1 MTDPEPPALGWR
13 DRLLPVW
20 VLAAMALGVGLGSAL
35 PSLGA
40 WLDSVQVASV
50 SLPIAVGLL
59 VMMYPPLSRVRYEEL
74 REIARRENYRKMLG
88 ASLIQNWVVGPLLM
102 FALAWIFLPDRP
114 DYRTGLILIGLA
126 RCIAMVLVWN
136 WLARGDEEYAAVL
149 VAVNSL
155 FQIALYAVLAHLF
168 IVTLPPV
175 LGLDAGG
182 ASSGVSTA
190 QVALSV
196 AIFLGIPFAAGFA
209 TRFVLLRRR
218 GAEWFEET
226 FVPRT
231 EGLTLLGLLF
241 TVVVMFSLKGSVLVS
256 LPFDVVRIAAPLF
269 LYFLVMFGSSYAL
282 SIALGFRYGAATAQ
296 AFTAASNNF
305 ELAIAVA
312 ISVFGI
318 ASGEALA
325 AVVGPLVE
333 VPVLLALVTVAL
345 WIRRRCFDADGVPVR
360 RPRRPSPVRQAQ
372 REGSAPPG
380 P

>member
-1 MTDPEPPALGWR
+1 MTEPERPALGWR

-20 VLAAMALGVGLGSAL
+20 ILAAMALGVGLGSAV

-74 REIARRENYRKMLG
+74 RAIARRENYKTMLS
-88 ASLIQNWVVGPLLM
+88 ASLVQNWLVGPLLM
-102 FALAWIFLPDRP
+102 FALAWVFLPDQP
-114 DYRTGLILIGLA
+114 AYRTGLILVGLA

-155 FQIALYAVLAHLF
+155 FQIALYAVLAHFF
-168 IVTLPPV
+168 IVVLPPL
-175 LGLDAGG
+175 LGLDNGG
-182 ASSGVSTA
+182 AAAGVSTV

-196 AIFLGIPFAAGFA
+196 AVFLGVPFAAGFA

-218 GAEWFEET
+218 GAEWFEKT
-226 FVPRT
+226 FVRRT

-256 LPFDVVRIAAPLF
+256 LPSDVLRIAAPLF
-269 LYFLVMFGSSYAL
+269 LYFLLMFASSYAL

-333 VPVLLALVTVAL
+333 VPVLMALVTVAL
-345 WIRRRCFDADGVPVR
+345 WVRRRYFDAEGAPIRALR
-360 RPRRPSPVRQAQ
+360 R
-372 REGSAPPG
+372 REGARET
-380 P
+380 

>member
-1 MTDPEPPALGWR
+1 MVEPAPPTLAWS

-20 VLAAMALGVGLGSAL
+20 ILTAMAAGVGLSSAV
-35 PSLGA
+35 PSIGP

-50 SLPIAVGLL
+50 SLPIAIGLL

-74 REIARRENYRKMLG
+74 REIARRENYRAMLS
-88 ASLIQNWVVGPLLM
+88 ASLVQNWVVGPFLM
-102 FALAWIFLPDRP
+102 FGLAWLFLPDRP

-168 IVTLPPV
+168 IVVLPPA
-175 LGLDAGG
+175 LGLQAGDP
-182 ASSGVSTA
+182 SGGISTL

-196 AIFLGIPFAAGFA
+196 AVFLGIPFAAGFA
-209 TRFVLLRRR
+209 TRALLLRRR
-218 GAEWFEET
+218 GADWFENT

-241 TVVVMFSLKGSVLVS
+241 TVVVMFSLKGSVLVT
-256 LPFDVVRIAAPLF
+256 LPFDVLRIAAPLII
-269 LYFLVMFGSSYAL
+269 YFLVMFASSYAL

-318 ASGEALA
+318 ASGQALA
-325 AVVGPLVE
+325 AIVGPLVE
-333 VPVLLALVTVAL
+333 VPVLLALVSVAL
-345 WIRRRCFDADGVPVR
+345 WVRRRYFDEEGVPLR
-360 RPRRPSPVRQAQ
+360 GRPRGKPQPEAGLPR
-372 REGSAPPG
+372 
-380 P
+380 